1 MTPQSSPVPVYGGN
15 YRGKCP
21 QEAVELAS
29 FFNRLRREY
38 PDTYGL
44 IAIHPRNEGL
54 LMGGQFSSV
63 IKHKAQGMTPG
74 AADIIIPGAPSFV
87 CELKRLDPT
96 KSKWQDGQRE
106 YLAAAAKA
114 GAFACVA
121 FGAAAAWD
129 AFIEWLDVQN
139 P

>member
-1 MTPQSSPVPVYGGN
+1 MNPTTSPIPVYGGD

-21 QEAVELAS
+21 VEDVELAS
-29 FFNRLRREY
+29 FFSRLRREY

-106 YLAAAAKA
+106 YLTAAAKA
-114 GAFACVA
+114 GAFTCVA
-121 FGAAAAWD
+121 FGAVNAWAA
-129 AFIEWLDVQN
+129 FTEWLDAQN